1 MKLRVS
7 IALNVVLT
15 VVIAALVLHEL
26 SATIGNCYYR
36 KMVGVVA
43 SGAAQELKRGHID
56 SVIDALSS
64 IPGDPSHGDILAA
77 GTKLGVVQ

>member
-1 MKLRVS
+1 MKLKVS

-15 VVIAALVLHEL
+15 VVIAALVLHGL
-26 SATIGNCYYR
+26 SATLGNYYYR
-36 KMVGVVA
+36 KMVGVAV

-56 SVIDALSS
+56 SVLGALSS
-64 IPGDPSHGDILAA
+64 IPGDPSDGDILAA